1 MGIGADGIL
10 GCQYWFAS
18 KVPKPMEL
26 LRNDHPVIGPFMVL
40 AFTTYWE
47 IWMMI
52 GGSVFI

>member
-10 GCQYWFAS
+10 DCQYWFAS

-52 GGSVFI
+52 AGSVFI